1 MRTKTNEVTRL
12 LRLNKQTLVDRI
24 IPKKQLYTL
33 LSVANE
39 KKLVRTQLEKLHWL
53 ASFKPSTIK
62 VPATDDIAEIEVFFA
77 EVHDLNQAKKTF
89 KIVGK
94 IIPYPLI
101 ILFTDGEKYLLMG
114 ANYSSKKNGFL
125 TVDKLIRSPVYSE
138 ERLKNTVNELDW
150 NSFLAID
157 LGTYYRGILD
167 FISLTNFS
175 EEGMSLN
182 NVRDPEEVLNLKQ
195 EIKGLENRAKQENQL
210 KLKIDIL
217 KQVAQKKMDL
227 EKLLKGGTTNE

>member
-12 LRLNKQTLVDRI
+12 LRLNKQTIVDRI
-24 IPKKQLYTL
+24 IPKNQLYTL
-33 LSVANE
+33 LSVTNE

-53 ASFKPSTIK
+53 ASFKPSKIK
-62 VPATDDIAEIEVFFA
+62 VPATDDISEIEVFFA
-77 EVHDLNQAKKTF
+77 EVYDLNQAKKIF
-89 KIVGK
+89 KIIGK
-94 IIPYPLI
+94 IIPYPLV
-101 ILFTDGEKYLLMG
+101 ILFTDSEKYLLMG
-114 ANYSSKKNGFL
+114 ANYSSKKSGFL
-125 TVDKLIRSPVYSE
+125 TVDKLISSPVYSE
-138 ERLKNTVNELDW
+138 EKVKEIVSEIDW
-150 NSFLAID
+150 NSFMAIN
-157 LGTYYRGILD
+157 LGTYYKGILN

-175 EEGMSLN
+175 KEGMSLD
-182 NVRDPEEVLNLKQ
+182 NVRNPEKVLTLKQ